1 MCLETAEF
9 ERAFARLNAVHVPY
23 ITDDLP

>member
-9 ERAFARLNAVHVPY
+9 ERAFASLNAVHVSY
-23 ITDDLP
+23 ITDDFP